1 MRISCTPLYILRSII
16 IYKLK
21 TNKSTPFEPFLNS
34 PKVNWGTKNTDH
46 WENPVLKSEDINYS
60 DKFPTKNS
68 EDEFDYYKT
77 MGFVVAILAFAVCRA
92 VVINY
97 FLK

>member
-1 MRISCTPLYILRSII
+1 MRTSCTPLYILRYII
-16 IYKLK
+16 IYKFK
-21 TNKSTPFEPFLNS
+21 INKSIPFKPFLNS
-34 PKVNWGTKNTDH
+34 QKGNWGKKNADH
-46 WENPVLKSEDINYS
+46 WKNPVLKSEDINYS

-68 EDEFDYYKT
+68 KDEFDYYKT
-77 MGFVVAILAFAVCRA
+77 MGFVVAILAFAICRA